1 MTLPLTP
8 PGCDL
13 RDFPKLM
20 IDVPR
25 LFASGFNA
33 TASRN
38 PLAWMIGHKL
48 WYRSWHQVPA
58 GSLPADDDELC
69 HLAELGFD
77 RKSFDKAKKLAMRG
91 WIECD
96 DGRLYHPVVC
106 EAALESWQ
114 EKLRQRL
121 SSGIGNEK
129 RWKVSFD
136 TAPVADDLRSL
147 IACME
152 RLNPQSK
159 TLMKARKSLSG
170 IDGSVP
176 LGSDD
181 DPTGTQIASHRD
193 DVTPGTLSQET
204 GTGTGILDKDAN
216 ASSVFAEPKTEAT
229 AKGGKRKAAAVGPAE
244 FEAAW
249 KAYPHVPGRSSKP
262 KALEHWKALP
272 DEEQAGLVAAIG
284 RFIPNV
290 ARAHSKPDNAPCM
303 ARWLADG
310 KHRDWMTGPSSTG
323 PVLIEFSGPPEL
335 FGSVVKEAGE
345 DFARKWITPCRWRS
359 EDRTLVARNTFSAK
373 KLEAELGDWL
383 VRMKVR
389 VEIAPSNDAHPEA
402 A

>member
-1 MTLPLTP
+1 MTRPAPLTP

-58 GSLPADDDELC
+58 GSLPADEDELC

-77 RKSFDKAKKLAMRG
+77 IKSFQKAKKLAMRG
-91 WIECD
+91 WVECD

-136 TAPVADDLRSL
+136 AAPVAADLRSL

-159 TLMKARKSLSG
+159 SIMKARKSLSG
-170 IDGSVP
+170 IEGGVPVGSE
-176 LGSDD
+176 D
-181 DPTGTQIASHRD
+181 DPTGMQTASHRD

-204 GTGTGILDKDAN
+204 GTGTGTGIKKEEEG
-216 ASSVFAEPKTEAT
+216 FAFPVERRAPSDGEAGRSLVVQAEHAKPKRSREKPSPT
-229 AKGGKRKAAAVGPAE
+229 PAE
-244 FEAAW
+244 QANFDAFWAI
-249 KAYPHVPGRSSKP
+249 YPRKVAKQP
-262 KALEHWKALP
+262 ALEAYLAVVRRGVAPHEIASGASAY
-272 DEEQAGLVAAIG
+272 AG
-284 RFIPNV
+284 
-290 ARAHSKPDNAPCM
+290 ARAGRDPEKTAHATTWLNQGRWTDEIEQPPLGGYRDNGRASGWNALDM
-303 ARWLADG
+303 AAEAIAW
-310 KHRDWMTGPSSTG
+310 
-323 PVLIEFSGPPEL
+323 PE
-335 FGSVVKEAGE
+335 EAQ
-345 DFARKWITPCRWRS
+345 
-359 EDRTLVARNTFSAK
+359 
-373 KLEAELGDWL
+373 
-383 VRMKVR
+383 
-389 VEIAPSNDAHPEA
+389 
-402 A
+402 

>member
-1 MTLPLTP
+1 
-8 PGCDL
+8 
-13 RDFPKLM
+13 M

-58 GSLPADDDELC
+58 GSLPADPDELC

-77 RKSFDKAKKLAMRG
+77 RTSFNKARTLAMRG
-91 WIECD
+91 WVECD

-152 RLNPQSK
+152 HLNPQSK

-176 LGSDD
+176 LGGDD
-181 DPTGTQIASHRD
+181 DPSGTKTLSHRD

-204 GTGTGILDKDAN
+204 GTGTGTGIKKEEEGFAFPVERQPPSDVEAGRSLVVQPAPAKAKRSRDK
-216 ASSVFAEPKTEAT
+216 PTPT
-229 AKGGKRKAAAVGPAE
+229 PAE
-244 FEAAW
+244 QANFDAFWAI
-249 KAYPHVPGRSSKP
+249 YPRKVAKQP
-262 KALEHWKALP
+262 ALEAYLAVVRRGVAVDDIARGALAYAGFRAGKDP
-272 DEEQAGLVAAIG
+272 EKTAHATTWLNAGRWTDEIEQPPPGGYRDDGRTPGWNALDMAAEAI
-284 RFIPNV
+284 
-290 ARAHSKPDNAPCM
+290 A
-303 ARWLADG
+303 W
-310 KHRDWMTGPSSTG
+310 
-323 PVLIEFSGPPEL
+323 PE
-335 FGSVVKEAGE
+335 
-345 DFARKWITPCRWRS
+345 
-359 EDRTLVARNTFSAK
+359 N
-373 KLEAELGDWL
+373 
-383 VRMKVR
+383 
-389 VEIAPSNDAHPEA
+389 HQ
-402 A
+402 